1 MLTINFQHMG
11 LAKGDKVLDLG
22 CGEGRH
28 VISAYMAHDIQAVG
42 VDLSF
47 DDLKISAERF
57 VHFSEPDND
66 KKSFLLSASN
76 ALSLPFASN
85 SFDAVICSEV
95 LEHIPDYQSVLAE
108 ITRVLKPKGVF
119 ATSVP
124 RAWPERICW
133 ALSRA
138 YHEVEGGHIRIFN
151 ARALRKNIQQQGF
164 TYYCGH
170 WAHALHVPY
179 WWLKCL
185 FWNKQ
190 ETSKSIAAYHK
201 MLVWDLMKKPW
212 LTQTL
217 EKILNPLMG
226 KSVVMYFQ
234 KNASASLDSGV
245 AQ

>member
-1 MLTINFQHMG
+1 MLTVNFQHMG

-28 VISAYMAHDIQAVG
+28 VISAYMAHDIQAIG

-57 VHFSEPDND
+57 KHFSELDND
-66 KKSFLLSASN
+66 KKSFSLSASN

-95 LEHIPDYQSVLAE
+95 LEHIPDYQAVLAE

-151 ARALRKNIQQQGF
+151 ARAFRKDIQQQGF
-164 TYYCGH
+164 AYYCGH

-179 WWLKCL
+179 WWLKCF
-185 FWNKQ
+185 FWDKQ
-190 ETSKSIAAYHK
+190 ETSKLIAAYHK

-217 EKILNPLMG
+217 ETILNPLMG

-234 KNASASLDSGV
+234 KNASASLDSGA